1 MRFLRRSTDRYG
13 KLGKGIKKNQKWR
26 KPTGRD
32 NKMREKRRGYPVV
45 VSIGFRT
52 PKTVRGKVKEKIPV
66 MVFNVKE
73 LERLNNKENIA
84 IIGKVGSK
92 RKIELAKKAKD
103 LGIEMANLKIKKI
116 LKEKKNEPSK

>member
-1 MRFLRRSTDRYG
+1 MRFFRRSTDRYG